1 LRKRFKIGTG
11 FKRSRVQPACRRARC
26 HQMAAAEAG
35 AGEVIHAR
43 HAGSV
48 RARSA
53 CFINTL
59 SGYCSATSD
68 CGVIGDR
75 LFRMWE
81 CCSNDETC
89 CRAWIGP
96 RRAKQL
102 QPQCNPLR
110 PSGARRPRSS
120 AVGRLLA
127 AAASSCVAAVPRSSR
142 AMTFY
147 DVAMFQGP
155 SKPLP
160 GPSRIPKHS
169 ECPIWTSE
177 TGALRCQGDHI
188 AVPGPMSLG
197 LLGGPGQASPRK
209 KPSEFQLQI
218 ICGVEPRKSR

>member
-1 LRKRFKIGTG
+1 
-11 FKRSRVQPACRRARC
+11 
-26 HQMAAAEAG
+26 MAAAEAG

-75 LFRMWE
+75 LFRMGMLL
-81 CCSNDETC
+81 ETC
-89 CRAWIGP
+89 CRGCVD
-96 RRAKQL
+96 RASPSEGAAATV
-102 QPQCNPLR
+102 QPHATFRGEATDVC
-110 PSGARRPRSS
+110 GRSF
-120 AVGRLLA
+120 ACLLVA
-127 AAASSCVAAVPRSSR
+127 AAAPRTLALPRSPR

-147 DVAMFQGP
+147 EVAMFQGP

-177 TGALRCQGDHI
+177 TGFFVAKAAMV

-197 LLGGPGQASPRK
+197 LPGGPGQMSPRK
-209 KPSEFQLQI
+209 KPSECQLRI
-218 ICGVEPRKSR
+218 I